1 MFILQNIIMDKKT
14 YVLKILDLLKND
26 WNLADGLMY
35 LVSQNDVDGKVLDIL
50 IQILQDAI
58 AKTTDNINK
67 EQLQKANDFFVQ
79 LKNAEEQQKQIDQ
92 KDIEKLEQ
100 MISTF

>member
-1 MFILQNIIMDKKT
+1 MFILQNIVMDKKT

-35 LVSQNDVDGKVLDIL
+35 LVSQNNVDEKVLDIL

>member
-1 MFILQNIIMDKKT
+1 MDKKT

-35 LVSQNDVDGKVLDIL
+35 LVSQNDVDEKVLNIL

-67 EQLQKANDFFVQ
+67 EQLQKANDFFIQ
-79 LKNAEEQQKQIDQ
+79 LKQSEEKQKQIDQ
-92 KDIEKLEQ
+92 QDIDKLEQ
-100 MISTF
+100 MLSTF